1 MSPDRREKMQPA
13 ASWLLR
19 DEKSESMLAIE
30 RTGRTLVATLSR
42 PPVNALDGEL
52 IARLDAVLDQ
62 VTADPEITVLH
73 LRSDEKAFC
82 AGADL
87 ALMQSCLATPEGL
100 DRMVDVV
107 KRMQHL
113 FARMESAAVVTVAE
127 IGGAAMGG
135 GLELALACDLR
146 VAALDAK
153 LGLPEVRLGLLPAA
167 GGTQRLTRLCGQG
180 IAKRLILGAELIDGA
195 EALRLGIIQWAQPR
209 EQLAGWTRELVVRIA
224 GMSGAALAAC
234 KRCINAAGEPS
245 RDGYAEEIAA
255 TRSLYEQPETRTKVS
270 ELLTKNAART
280 RTKEMP

>member
-87 ALMQSCLATPEGL
+87 ALMQSCFATPEGL

-113 FARMESAAVVTVAE
+113 FARIESAAVVTVAE

-146 VAALDAK
+146 VAALEAK

-224 GMSGAALAAC
+224 GMPKAALAAC

-270 ELLTKNAART
+270 EFLTKNAVRT
-280 RTKEMP
+280 QTKEMP